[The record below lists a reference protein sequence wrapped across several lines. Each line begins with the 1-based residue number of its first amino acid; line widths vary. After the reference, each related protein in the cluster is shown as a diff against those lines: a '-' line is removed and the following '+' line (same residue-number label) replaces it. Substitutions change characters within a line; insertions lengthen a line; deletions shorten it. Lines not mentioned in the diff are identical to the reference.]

1 MVNEFIVWLNR
12 SYNRFSQCSIILHL
26 AASAAVK
33 SELGFYIKCML
44 TIKMQANERRNPPL
58 TTIYLCY
65 SLAWPNNKS
74 PCCVLTTM

>member
-1 MVNEFIVWLNR
+1 MMNEFIVWLNR

-44 TIKMQANERRNPPL
+44 TIKMQANERRNPPYNHL
-58 TTIYLCY
+58 FMLFLG
-65 SLAWPNNKS
+65 LAQ
-74 PCCVLTTM
+74 

>member
-58 TTIYLCY
+58 QPFIYVIPWPGPIIKV
-65 SLAWPNNKS
+65 LA
-74 PCCVLTTM
+74 VF